1 MISGIDRF
9 IWKIVR
15 ESIPTEKEEWLSKP
29 VYLPL
34 LAKACPKPL
43 EFINHALLNPPNI
56 VSQYD
61 TSTPKVPFIFIAGE
75 SFTVLD
81 EHPIHGFRTDD
92 EEERDIEIEAEAGT
106 IYVFRKGRKIYV
118 PSVVESTGEVEKVGI
133 YGIRVRGE
141 VGIKH
146 RVKLNIKSVGG
157 VVHPHSYEASVVVHI
172 AHSSPT
178 LVEWLGDYL
187 LLVLQ
192 EKLWERQEFF
202 KLSKVEVRGYSKWFE
217 ILGGAGQQVWRRE
230 LAISGIVF
238 TESEV
243 FESDVGGERIVISLS
258 GVGDVIEII
267 L

>member
-15 ESIPTEKEEWLSKP
+15 ESIPTEKEDWFSKP
-29 VYLPL
+29 IYLPF

-43 EFINHALLNPPNI
+43 EFMNHILLNPPNI

-61 TSTPKVPFIFIAGE
+61 TSTPKVPFIFVAGE
-75 SFTVLD
+75 SFTILD
-81 EHPIHGFRTDD
+81 EHPMYGFKSED

-106 IYVFRKGRKIYV
+106 IYVFRKGRRIYI
-118 PSVVESTGEVEKVGI
+118 PSVIESTGEVEKVGI
-133 YGIRVRGE
+133 YGIRVKGE
-141 VGIKH
+141 RGIKH
-146 RVKLNIKSVGG
+146 KVKLNIKSFGG

-178 LVEWLGDYL
+178 LAEWLGDYL

-192 EKLWERQEFF
+192 EKLWERQDFI

-230 LAISGIVF
+230 LVISGIVF

-243 FESDVGGERIVISLS
+243 LEPKDGGERLVISIS
-258 GVGDVIEII
+258 GVGDVIEIA